1 MLAFLFYGVILV
13 KIAVIV
19 RNPLLG
25 RILIPS
31 ILLLAGV
38 ALAPDVLAQTSGDS
52 AATDAAATIQARIE
66 RARALAASHQLSAA
80 AMELES
86 LRSTVKDDVV
96 RNVTSVMLMNICLE
110 EGNYARA
117 ESLLEETFAAR
128 RLNKETSVRT
138 YFGLAGQAVNGARLH
153 LARYRSFGI
162 NVSDTTL
169 PIEALND
176 LDRLRS
182 LLERMSMQAKEI
194 IKDEP
199 KAYAS
204 LALLED
210 ILGIRLSLARNE
222 EDREKWELERSS
234 VRRGLIYAQTQ
245 IASSSTSSSASVLVD
260 DSGSAAGGAP
270 TPDPKSGEPRPHVST
285 ASELLDAGTI
295 STGSLNPRAT
305 RRVVPIYPPVAR
317 NASTQGTVRVYV
329 TVDEHGNV
337 SEVARSEGPPLLRG
351 AAEDAARRWK
361 FSPTAVEGKPV
372 RLSGYIE
379 FNFTL

>member
-222 EDREKWELERSS
+222 EDREKWELERSN

-245 IASSSTSSSASVLVD
+245 VASSSTSSSAS
-260 DSGSAAGGAP
+260 P
-270 TPDPKSGEPRPHVST
+270 

>member
-13 KIAVIV
+13 KIAVLV
-19 RNPLLG
+19 VPYPLFV
-25 RILIPS
+25 RILIPL
-31 ILLLAGV
+31 ILLLA
-38 ALAPDVLAQTSGDS
+38 ALTPEVLAQVSTDTSVP
-52 AATDAAATIQARIE
+52 DAAATIQARIE
-66 RARALAASHQLSAA
+66 RARALAASHQLNAA

-86 LRSTVKDDVV
+86 LRSTVKDDAV
-96 RNVTSVMLMNICLE
+96 RDVTSVMLMNICLE

-128 RLNKETSVRT
+128 RARKDTSART
-138 YFGLAGQAVNGARLH
+138 YFSLAGQAVNGARSH

-162 NVSDTTL
+162 NVSDDAL
-169 PIEALND
+169 PTEALND

-194 IKDEP
+194 IRDEP
-199 KAYAS
+199 KAFES

-222 EDREKWELERSS
+222 EDREKWEVERSN

-245 IASSSTSSSASVLVD
+245 VASNSSPSTTSLPAD
-260 DSGSAAGGAP
+260 NSGSLGATATTKSVEFKAQASP
-270 TPDPKSGEPRPHVST
+270 ASDPSAPE
-285 ASELLDAGTI
+285 TI

-317 NASTQGTVRVYV
+317 NASTQGIVRVYV
-329 TVDEHGNV
+329 TVDEEGNV
-337 SEVARSEGPPLLRG
+337 SDVARTEGPPLLRG

-361 FSPTAVEGKPV
+361 FSPAAVEGKPV

-379 FNFTL
+379 FTFTL